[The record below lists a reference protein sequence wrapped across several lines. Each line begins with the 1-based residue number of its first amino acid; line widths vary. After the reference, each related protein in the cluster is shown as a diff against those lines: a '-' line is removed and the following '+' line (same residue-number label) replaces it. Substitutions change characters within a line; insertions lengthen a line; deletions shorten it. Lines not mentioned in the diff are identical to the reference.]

1 MKFLYF
7 RSIIII
13 KKNMN
18 YKKQIITRNA
28 FPIRKA
34 NSKSLN
40 LQQKYLYNL
49 FKMSSFN
56 EHNKNETKI
65 DLMSVD
71 EVEKLFDEM
80 DKINK

>member
-1 MKFLYF
+1 
-7 RSIIII
+7 
-13 KKNMN
+13 MN

-28 FPIRKA
+28 FPIRKE

-49 FKMSSFN
+49 FKMSFFN
-56 EHNKNETKI
+56 EQNENKI